1 MTKGPYEIR
10 KLTMICRLPTLIV
23 VKYNRYANFS
33 KNQLGFWGDI
43 LIRDLNRI
51 GKGSLTG
58 FIIFTLMIVLLT
70 LQILKLDIK
79 KFDEND
85 FNVNNVY
92 KHIEELSSS
101 KYAGRLAGTDGN
113 LQALKYIENYFKE
126 QGVEPGGENSSYY
139 QQFKSIV
146 PTYND
151 EPILNITDDKGN
163 IIKKFEA
170 GKDYR
175 EVWGEFGGSGEV
187 KGKLFA
193 VNKGMT
199 DYKSSELKDKVI
211 VVRKIQSYEDIK
223 YAINSGAKAIFTL
236 GNDRLVKEPSGIG
249 TKEGQTILMS
259 KFNTTE
265 FEKLTQ
271 YANDSCSAHFKMDYS
286 YKSLNTPNIFGKIQG
301 KSDEY
306 LIISANVDHV
316 GDEFNGIYYPGAL
329 NNASGVAVM
338 MELAR
343 VVKSQK
349 AIPDKTIIFTG
360 WNNKEGGMLGSKY
373 YADNPLYPLEDSQV
387 LVLKGLGA
395 DKTNQIVV
403 DGVGDIAEII
413 RYKLKK
419 YGQDLNINTKETK
432 YGTGSDHESF
442 ISKGVPAV
450 YIFSNFSDSYDGY
463 YENKFVNTNQDK
475 INVINKDNLQRDSS
489 LLLNYIKYEIYKD
502 NFSGTFN
509 NVQIGLLLIFL
520 WGIYFAYIINILKE
534 INKNMKIFNLIS
546 VADIYYSIGFNLI
559 QKFYF
564 YAAPIIVIFFSLVF
578 ISHIPS
584 DFNLVNHNG
593 KLYTNLPINLIIK
606 DSMNYASGLLTNGLG
621 DSAMGFE
628 VKDIVVQ
635 TLSKSMVL
643 ISFALIIALI
653 FGIVKGIY
661 DGFKEKEKTSIG
673 IVGTLAALSLPDV
686 FIVVL
691 VQMFTAYITKIPVIN
706 SLPGMEMIK
715 NLVLPI
721 LCLALIPAVYISRI
735 VSITVK
741 EEMRKEYI
749 KSARARGAAN
759 IDIIKNHLFIGVVIK
774 VMDSLSSVLTIV
786 VSNLIVIE
794 YLFGYSGIVNNLF
807 MYYKEKD
814 ITTFIGL
821 SMALGLM
828 YVVLNLLFKLIS
840 RVINPLKREGIF

>member
-1 MTKGPYEIR
+1 
-10 KLTMICRLPTLIV
+10 
-23 VKYNRYANFS
+23 
-33 KNQLGFWGDI
+33 
-43 LIRDLNRI
+43 LIRNINRI
-51 GKGSLTG
+51 GKSRLIS
-58 FIIFTLMIVLLT
+58 FVVFTLVVIVLT
-70 LQILKLDIK
+70 LQILKLGEK
-79 KFDEND
+79 RFDEND

-101 KYAGRLAGTDGN
+101 KYGGRLAGTEGN
-113 LQALKYIENYFKE
+113 IQALKYIENYFKD

-146 PTYND
+146 PTYNS
-151 EPILNITDDKGN
+151 EPVLNIVDDKGD
-163 IIKKFEA
+163 IIKEYVS

-175 EVWGEFGGSGEV
+175 EIWGEFGGSGEV
-187 KGKLFA
+187 TGKLLFIDKQITA
-193 VNKGMT
+193 
-199 DYKSSELKDKVI
+199 YKASELKDKVI
-211 VVRKIQSYEDIK
+211 VIKEIQAYEAIK
-223 YAINSGAKAIFTL
+223 YAINCGVKAIFTV
-236 GNDRLVKEPSGIG
+236 GNDRMPKDASKIG
-249 TKEGQTILMS
+249 NKEGQTILIS
-259 KFNTTE
+259 KFNSTE
-265 FEKLTQ
+265 FEKLHK
-271 YANDSCSAHFKMDYS
+271 YAKNNYNAYFKMDYS
-286 YKSLNTPNIFGKIQG
+286 YKSLNTPNILGKIQG

-316 GDEFNGIYYPGAL
+316 GSEFNGMYYPGAL

-338 MELAR
+338 MEIAR
-343 VVKSQK
+343 VIKTQKS
-349 AIPDKTIIFTG
+349 IPDKTIILVG

-373 YADNPLYPLEDSQV
+373 YVDNPLYPLEDTEA
-387 LVLKGLGA
+387 LVLQGLGA
-395 DKTNQIVV
+395 DKTNRIIV
-403 DGVGDIAEII
+403 DGVGDIGEII

-432 YGTGSDHESF
+432 YGVGSDHETF

-463 YENKFVNTNQDK
+463 YENKFVYTDLDN
-475 INVINKDNLQRDSS
+475 INVINKNNLKRDSS
-489 LLLNYIKYEIYKD
+489 LLLSYIKYEIYKD
-502 NFSGTFN
+502 NFSEAFN
-509 NVQIGLLLIFL
+509 KRQIALLLLFFY
-520 WGIYFAYIINILKE
+520 GVYFTYVINILRN
-534 INKNMKIFNLIS
+534 INTNIRIFGRIS
-546 VADIYYSIGFNLI
+546 ITQIYYSFGFNLI
-559 QKFYF
+559 QRFYF
-564 YAAPIIVIFFSLVF
+564 YATPIFTIFFSLVF
-578 ISHIPS
+578 ISHIPA

-606 DSMNYASGLLTNGLG
+606 DSMNYAAGLLKNGLG
-621 DSAMGFE
+621 DSMLGFE
-628 VKDIVVQ
+628 VKDIIIQ

-643 ISFALIIALI
+643 ISFALIIALV
-653 FGIVKGIY
+653 FGILKGIY
-661 DGFKEKEKTSIG
+661 DGFKERDRTSIG
-673 IVGTLAALSLPDV
+673 IIGTLAALSLPDV

-691 VQMFTAYITKIPVIN
+691 AQMLAAYITRIPVIN
-706 SLPGMEMIK
+706 SLPGMETAK

-721 LCLALIPAVYISRI
+721 LCLALIPTVYISRI

-741 EEMRKEYI
+741 EEMKKEYI
-749 KSARARGAAN
+749 KSARARGISSIN
-759 IDIIKNHLFIGVVIK
+759 IIKNHLLIGVVIK

-828 YVVLNLLFKLIS
+828 YVALSLLFKLIS

>member
-1 MTKGPYEIR
+1 MGGNLDK
-10 KLTMICRLPTLIV
+10 
-23 VKYNRYANFS
+23 
-33 KNQLGFWGDI
+33 
-43 LIRDLNRI
+43 I
-51 GKGSLTG
+51 GKARLMG
-58 FIIFTLMIVLLT
+58 FIVFTLMIILLT
-70 LQILKLDIK
+70 LQILKLGVK
-79 KFDEND
+79 KFDENG

-101 KYAGRLAGTDGN
+101 KYAGRLAGTEGN
-113 LQALKYIENYFKE
+113 IQALKYIENSFKE
-126 QGVEPGGENSSYY
+126 YGIEPGGENGSYY

-146 PTYND
+146 PTYNHK
-151 EPILNITDDKGN
+151 PILNIIDDKGN
-163 IIKKFEA
+163 TIEKYEV

-175 EVWGEFGGSGEV
+175 EIWGGFGGSGEV
-187 KGKLFA
+187 NGKLFLVEKEISEYRA
-193 VNKGMT
+193 
-199 DYKSSELKDKVI
+199 SELKDKV
-211 VVRKIQSYEDIK
+211 VVIKKLQSYEDIK
-223 YAINSGAKAIFTL
+223 YAINSGAKAIFTV
-236 GNDRLVKEPSGIG
+236 GNDRVPKEVSGIG

-259 KFNTTE
+259 KFSPLE
-265 FEKLTQ
+265 FDKLLE
-271 YANDSCSAHFKMDYS
+271 YANDNCSAYFKMDYS
-286 YKSLNTPNIFGKIQG
+286 YKLLNTPNIFGKIQG

-306 LIISANVDHV
+306 VIISANVDHV
-316 GDEFNGIYYPGAL
+316 GSEFNGIYYPGAL
-329 NNASGVAVM
+329 NNASGVGVI

-343 VVKSQK
+343 VIKSQK
-349 AIPDKTIIFTG
+349 AIPDKTIIFAG

-373 YADNPLYPLEDSQV
+373 YADNPLYPLEESQV
-387 LVLKGLGA
+387 LVLQGLGA
-395 DKTNQIVV
+395 DKTNRIVV

-419 YGQDLNINTKETK
+419 YGQNLNINTKETK
-432 YGTGSDHESF
+432 YGVGSDHESF

-463 YENKFVNTNQDK
+463 YENKFVYTNQDK

-489 LLLNYIKYEIYKD
+489 LLINYIKYEIYKD
-502 NFSGTFN
+502 NFSGDFN
-509 NVQIGLLLIFL
+509 NVQIGLVLLFL

-534 INKNMKIFNLIS
+534 INKNMKVFNLIS
-546 VADIYYSIGFNLI
+546 VADIYYSVGFILI

-564 YAAPIIVIFFSLVF
+564 YAAPIIAIFFSLVF

-606 DSMNYASGLLTNGLG
+606 DSMNYASELLKNGLG

-635 TLSKSMVL
+635 TLSKSMIF

-653 FGIVKGIY
+653 FGILKGIY
-661 DGFKEKEKTSIG
+661 DGFKEKEKTSIR
-673 IVGTLAALSLPDV
+673 IIGTLAALSLPDV

-706 SLPGMEMIK
+706 NLPGMEMIK
-715 NLVLPI
+715 SIVLPI

-759 IDIIKNHLFIGVVIK
+759 IDIVKNHLLIGVVIK